1 MKKQVLVSLIVLIF
15 GITSC
20 AEEKKKTAPIKE
32 EKPVPVGVTFNKKSL
47 MRLGSRGD
55 NWCLTWAKDGSQ
67 IVSMDDGNW
76 LDQDIYESQIHNHLY
91 RIIGETNNF
100 ERKDIPN
107 YPELSGEEGSWFG
120 YGVLA
125 VNDNLYSAISKTP
138 GTSWTGPFTG
148 IKLLKSPDNG
158 ESWFRVDRAG
168 NERPLSAKDEM
179 RNIVNDEEMFFL
191 KEFGIPHK
199 EQEAYPFS
207 FIDFVQNGQN
217 NAAAKDE
224 YVYIYSPEG
233 AKAHQLNLAR
243 VPNDKIDVR
252 NEWEYFTAYGTDG
265 EPEWSKNITDR
276 GYVHEFPEKSED
288 GRYFGWY
295 SWLPSVV
302 WNEGLG
308 LYIMT
313 NGGSYAGYGL
323 TDSDEDYY
331 DRWMHTETG
340 SLGFWYSE
348 NAYGPWTQFYYIDY
362 WTVDDDKNR
371 TYQPKLSPKWISED
385 GKKMI
390 LIWSD
395 AMKNEA
401 GKSHSTNYLWNQ
413 MEIEIDLD

>member
-1 MKKQVLVSLIVLIF
+1 MEKKIFVPLILLVF
-15 GITSC
+15 GIIAC
-20 AEEKKKTAPIKE
+20 AGKKDKEEPKKEKKTVPI
-32 EKPVPVGVTFNKKSL
+32 GVNFNKESL
-47 MRLGSRGD
+47 FRLGSRGD
-55 NWCLTWAKDGSQ
+55 NWCLTWVQDGSQ
-67 IVSMDDGNW
+67 LVSMDDGNW
-76 LDQDIYESQIHNHLY
+76 LDQDIYETQIHNHLY
-91 RIIGETNNF
+91 RITGEADNF
-100 ERKDIPN
+100 EREDVPN

-125 VNDNLYSAISKTP
+125 VNGDLYSAISKTP
-138 GTSWTGPFTG
+138 GKSWSGPFTG
-148 IKLLKSPDNG
+148 VKLLKSPDNG
-158 ESWFRVDRAG
+158 ASWFRVDKAG
-168 NERPLSAKDEM
+168 NERPLGPKDKI
-179 RNIVNDEEMFFL
+179 RNLVNDEEMFSH
-191 KEFGIPHK
+191 KEFGKPHV

-207 FIDFVQNGQN
+207 FFDFVQNGQN
-217 NAAAKDE
+217 NAAAKDD

-243 VPNDKIDVR
+243 VPNDKIGIR
-252 NEWEYFTAYGTDG
+252 SEWEYFSAYGTDG
-265 EPEWSKNITDR
+265 KPEWSKNIADR
-276 GYVHEFPEKSED
+276 GYAHEFPEKSRN

-295 SWLPSVV
+295 SYLPSVV

-313 NGGSYAGYGL
+313 NGGSYAGYGM

-348 NAYGPWTQFYYIDY
+348 NAYGPWTQFYYTDY

-371 TYQPKLSPKWISED
+371 TYQPKLSPKWISDD

-401 GKSHSTNYLWNQ
+401 GKSHSTNYVWNQ
-413 MEIEIDLD
+413 MEIEIDLE